1 MKKHIQTQT
10 EWEEE
15 MSIKILGYVRDEL
28 YMDLRYLGIALS
40 ALVPKAEEE
49 LNTFSTDGITLYFSS
64 QQILRVFKE
73 NDRYLNRL
81 YLHTVLHCL
90 FHHLWIGGNRDRN
103 LWHLSC
109 DIAVEYVIDSI
120 KKSSIRRI
128 LGWTRTKLY
137 EELESMKQGI
147 SAAVIYRVIRE
158 KSVEELDV
166 LWKEFFTDDHRHWPK
181 EEQQQAMPQ
190 EARKQ
195 WSKIARQTQQEQKK
209 RGDEPEDGQEQ
220 LAVQMKAAKSRRS
233 YKEFLQKFAV
243 MREEM
248 HCDPDEF
255 DINIYTYGLRVY
267 GNMPLI
273 EPMESRETRKIQDFV
288 VVVDTSYSTS
298 GELVRGFLR
307 ETMDILSRQNSF
319 FTQSKIHILQ
329 CDERVQ
335 KVDVISDE
343 TQLAALFA
351 DFEIM
356 GGGGTDF
363 RPAFS
368 YVNELQEQGQFENL
382 CGLLYFTDGKGI
394 YPKKKPAYK
403 TAFLYLE
410 DFEEELVPP
419 WAMRLKLEKEE
430 LERMDERNE
439 H

>member
-28 YMDLRYLGIALS
+28 YMDLRYMGIALS

-49 LNTFSTDGITLYFSS
+49 LNTFSTDGTTLYFSS

-90 FHHLWIGGNRDRN
+90 FQHLWIGGNRDRN

-137 EELESMKQGI
+137 EELEGMAQGI
-147 SAAVIYRVIRE
+147 SAAVIYRVLRE
-158 KSVEELDV
+158 KSAEELDV

-220 LAVQMKAAKSRRS
+220 MAAQIKAAKSRRS
-233 YKEFLQKFAV
+233 YKEFLQKFAI
-243 MREEM
+243 MREEL

-255 DINIYTYGLRVY
+255 DINFYSYGLRIY

-273 EPMESRETRKIQDFV
+273 EPMESREIKKIQDFV

-307 ETMDILSRQNSF
+307 ETMDILYRQNSF
-319 FTQSKIHILQ
+319 FIQSRIHILQ

-335 KVDVISDE
+335 KVDVICDE

-394 YPKKKPAYK
+394 YPKKKPLYK

-439 H
+439 Y